1 MDVFKLDHRVAADA
15 RRELGLR
22 QPRRYISTS
31 LNQAMLLLH
40 GVFRSVVPFDD
51 RAGDSLQ

>member
-15 RRELGLR
+15 RRELR
-22 QPRRYISTS
+22 QPRWCVYISTT

-40 GVFRSVVPFDD
+40 GVFRSAAPFDD